1 MTSRDVTFEIA
12 HDRGDLIKPLYARSI
27 INLAGT
33 N

>member
-1 MTSRDVTFEIA
+1 MTSRDRTFEIA
-12 HDRGDLIKPLYARSI
+12 NDGGDPVNPPYARFI